1 MGKITISHM
10 LSMAMVLVLTLGFRA
25 SPLSAEGAANA
36 LETLRMKFEE
46 GNRILDDTELAAA
59 DRRAERAEI
68 IWELSR
74 RVFDYELIS
83 RMVLGS
89 RWDEF
94 TPKQQDEFT
103 AAFTGFIRRTYVP
116 RLLDRYNGERVSF
129 VRQNLISPSR
139 AEVEAYLIWRD
150 RKIPFKMYAVKR
162 QGDWKICD
170 ISAFGISTI
179 KNYRA
184 QFRWLLLS
192 DTPAQLIARL
202 NARANPAS

>member
-1 MGKITISHM
+1 MEKTTYFNERLTAIM
-10 LSMAMVLVLTLGFRA
+10 LIVTLSLWVL
-25 SPLSAEGAANA
+25 PLSAKGDGA

-46 GNRILDDTELAAA
+46 GNRILDDIELATAE
-59 DRRAERAEI
+59 RRAEKEEKL
-68 IWELSR
+68 WQLSR
-74 RVFDYELIS
+74 QIFDYELIS
-83 RMVLGS
+83 QMVLAS

-94 TPKQQDEFT
+94 TPVQQDEFK
-103 AAFTGFIRRTYVP
+103 AAFTGFLRRTYVP
-116 RLLDRYNGERVSF
+116 RLMERYNGERVYF

-139 AEVEAYLIWRD
+139 ADVEAYIMWRN
-150 RKIPFKMYAVKR
+150 RKITFNLYMVKR

-170 ISAFGISTI
+170 ISALGISTI

-192 DTPAQLIARL
+192 DSPAQLIARL

>member
-1 MGKITISHM
+1 MKKITIANM
-10 LSMAMVLVLTLGFRA
+10 LPMVVVPVLILGFRA
-25 SPLSAEGAANA
+25 PPLLAEGAVNA
-36 LETLRMKFEE
+36 LETLQMKFEE

-59 DRRAERAEI
+59 ERRAEWEEK
-68 IWELSR
+68 IWQHSR

-89 RWDEF
+89 RWEEF

-103 AAFTGFIRRTYVP
+103 SAFTGFIRRTYVP
-116 RLLDRYNGERVSF
+116 RLMERYNGERVVF
-129 VRQNLISPSR
+129 VRQNMISPSR
-139 AEVEAYLIWRD
+139 AEVEAYLIWRN
-150 RKIPFKMYAVKR
+150 RKIPFKLYAVNR
-162 QGDWKICD
+162 QGDWRICD